1 MAATGTPT
9 PNLGLRIP
17 LGTDPASVDDIN
29 YNSNAL
35 DTIIGD
41 VGETPVA
48 GQLGAANNRISA
60 VQAGLAIVC
69 NGNTHAAIESGQF
82 AYVKNHSTLA
92 EGLYR
97 NNTGST
103 IAANATLS
111 SSNLT
116 ADSSG
121 GLNAVYDALNSKISG
136 SRSADCNVVA
146 NGIVQRFTYDTNTLN
161 TPYKQ
166 GVSAFTEGWIESY
179 LSNVNYGIQTAYA
192 TGNDMYTRV
201 LNNGSWGNW
210 FSVNN
215 SKRLGITINE
225 TYLKGGEAVIFNLGN
240 LVFIQLADFKFK
252 TSLPSSAESNNIVL
266 ATLPMTLSSNQVIFG
281 MFPHNQTDRIIR
293 LRVMNNTITPWWTNI
308 SETAS
313 EGYLGFVVARY

>member
-1 MAATGTPT
+1 MSATGTPT

-41 VGETPVA
+41 IGETSVA

-69 NGNTHAAIESGQF
+69 NCNTHAAIESGQF
-82 AYVKNHSTLA
+82 AYVKNHGTLA

-121 GLNAVYDALNSKISG
+121 GLNTVYESLNSNIFKIVS
-136 SRSADCNVVA
+136 
-146 NGIVQRFTYDTNTLN
+146 NGNITQDHAYLLFMQETTISNAYFSVLYD
-161 TPYKQ
+161 P
-166 GVSAFTEGWIESY
+166 AE
-179 LSNVNYGIQTAYA
+179 
-192 TGNDMYTRV
+192 
-201 LNNGSWGNW
+201 NNGMQSFGVILDNGTNLFLCAGKLT
-210 FSVNN
+210 FSN
-215 SKRLGITINE
+215 G
-225 TYLKGGEAVIFNLGN
+225 
-240 LVFIQLADFKFK
+240 
-252 TSLPSSAESNNIVL
+252 
-266 ATLPMTLSSNQVIFG
+266 TLSLSDTYRCASNGNSRDAWNVS
-281 MFPHNQTDRIIR
+281 IR
-293 LRVMNNTITPWWTNI
+293 YIRMI
-308 SETAS
+308 A
-313 EGYLGFVVARY
+313 

>member
-41 VGETPVA
+41 IGDTSVTA
-48 GQLGAANNRISA
+48 QLGAANNRISA

-82 AYVKNHSTLA
+82 AYVKNHGTLA

-121 GLNAVYDALNSKISG
+121 GLNTVYESLNSKITPQIVTSNVFTPSTGITVDYQRYCRSG
-136 SRSADCNVVA
+136 NTRTLILRLVSDNAITERTLLGRITSGYCPTFS
-146 NGIVQRFTYDTNTLN
+146 IYRFTAMCASFYNGYMDGLLN
-161 TPYKQ
+161 GYAYTSGDMYVDVCGYSNCKEININI
-166 GVSAFTEGWIESY
+166 TWIE
-179 LSNVNYGIQTAYA
+179 
-192 TGNDMYTRV
+192 
-201 LNNGSWGNW
+201 
-210 FSVNN
+210 
-215 SKRLGITINE
+215 
-225 TYLKGGEAVIFNLGN
+225 
-240 LVFIQLADFKFK
+240 
-252 TSLPSSAESNNIVL
+252 
-266 ATLPMTLSSNQVIFG
+266 
-281 MFPHNQTDRIIR
+281 
-293 LRVMNNTITPWWTNI
+293 
-308 SETAS
+308 
-313 EGYLGFVVARY
+313 

>member
-9 PNLGLRIP
+9 PNIGLRIP

-41 VGETPVA
+41 VGETSVA
-48 GQLGAANNRISA
+48 GQLSAANNRISA

-121 GLNAVYDALNSKISG
+121 GLNTVYESLNGKIEPVSNDKKFTRSSATTHTFTIPAQSSNILILAGNGG
-136 SRSADCNVVA
+136 SRQFVA
-146 NGIVQRFTYDTNTLN
+146 YVFRASGNSTVWVIYNSTEVTWTESQGTL
-161 TPYKQ
+161 
-166 GVSAFTEGWIESY
+166 
-179 LSNVNYGIQTAYA
+179 
-192 TGNDMYTRV
+192 
-201 LNNGSWGNW
+201 
-210 FSVNN
+210 
-215 SKRLGITINE
+215 
-225 TYLKGGEAVIFNLGN
+225 
-240 LVFIQLADFKFK
+240 
-252 TSLPSSAESNNIVL
+252 
-266 ATLPMTLSSNQVIFG
+266 
-281 MFPHNQTDRIIR
+281 
-293 LRVMNNTITPWWTNI
+293 TITFESAGAINGRCINAKGDPIT
-308 SETAS
+308 
-313 EGYLGFVVARY
+313 

>member
-82 AYVKNHSTLA
+82 AYVKNHGTLA

-121 GLNAVYDALNSKISG
+121 GLNTVYESLNGKITGNISTYGTYEKRGNVVTVRIDKYDA
-136 SRSADCNVVA
+136 D
-146 NGIVQRFTYDTNTLN
+146 
-161 TPYKQ
+161 
-166 GVSAFTEGWIESY
+166 
-179 LSNVNYGIQTAYA
+179 
-192 TGNDMYTRV
+192 
-201 LNNGSWGNW
+201 
-210 FSVNN
+210 
-215 SKRLGITINE
+215 GITISGYDSITISTSFPAEVRPNSVV
-225 TYLKGGEAVIFNLGN
+225 TAPIF
-240 LVFIQLADFKFK
+240 AR
-252 TSLPSSAESNNIVL
+252 
-266 ATLPMTLSSNQVIFG
+266 SSNG
-281 MFPHNQTDRIIR
+281 MIDGILLRIQTDGTVLI
-293 LRVMNNTITPWWTNI
+293 MNMSSSVTAVQFIGSI
-308 SETAS
+308 S
-313 EGYLGFVVARY
+313 YVI

>member
-82 AYVKNHSTLA
+82 AYVKDHGTLA

-121 GLNAVYDALNSKISG
+121 GLNTVYESLNSKIAKKPYQSMKQL
-136 SRSADCNVVA
+136 SAGNTVS
-146 NGIVQRFTYDTNTLN
+146 FT
-161 TPYKQ
+161 
-166 GVSAFTEGWIESY
+166 
-179 LSNVNYGIQTAYA
+179 
-192 TGNDMYTRV
+192 
-201 LNNGSWGNW
+201 
-210 FSVNN
+210 
-215 SKRLGITINE
+215 
-225 TYLKGGEAVIFNLGN
+225 
-240 LVFIQLADFKFK
+240 
-252 TSLPSSAESNNIVL
+252 LPSYTDSCLIFSAESDSSGILYIYCNGYVL
-266 ATLPMTLSSNQVIFG
+266 PVKENSHYSVSVSNKPIATLERPNA
-281 MFPHNQTDRIIR
+281 
-293 LRVMNNTITPWWTNI
+293 
-308 SETAS
+308 E
-313 EGYLGFVVARY
+313 

>member
-1 MAATGTPT
+1 MSATGTPT

-41 VGETPVA
+41 IGDTSVA
-48 GQLGAANNRISA
+48 GQLSAANNRISA
-60 VQAGLAIVC
+60 VQDGLAIVC

-82 AYVKNHSTLA
+82 AYVKNHGTLA

-121 GLNAVYDALNSKISG
+121 GLNTVYESLNSNLTNKLVYKACHSVPSDMTNHIYDTGVSSTEYICIGGFTPFDENIDVRISNLG
-136 SRSADCNVVA
+136 MGNYRYVLYNTVTNTPITNNYNYWVFVALLSRS
-146 NGIVQRFTYDTNTLN
+146 GL
-161 TPYKQ
+161 K
-166 GVSAFTEGWIESY
+166 E
-179 LSNVNYGIQTAYA
+179 
-192 TGNDMYTRV
+192 
-201 LNNGSWGNW
+201 
-210 FSVNN
+210 
-215 SKRLGITINE
+215 IT
-225 TYLKGGEAVIFNLGN
+225 
-240 LVFIQLADFKFK
+240 
-252 TSLPSSAESNNIVL
+252 
-266 ATLPMTLSSNQVIFG
+266 
-281 MFPHNQTDRIIR
+281 
-293 LRVMNNTITPWWTNI
+293 
-308 SETAS
+308 
-313 EGYLGFVVARY
+313 

>member
-82 AYVKNHSTLA
+82 AYVKNHGTLA

-121 GLNAVYDALNSKISG
+121 GLNTVYDALNSKIGKYDCSDSSVDVDTLGTGFVYAGSSSANLPEASACFVLTFRNDSSKATQIALKRSG
-136 SRSADCNVVA
+136 V
-146 NGIVQRFTYDTNTLN
+146 GM
-161 TPYKQ
+161 
-166 GVSAFTEGWIESY
+166 WIRQCS
-179 LSNVNYGIQTAYA
+179 S
-192 TGNDMYTRV
+192 GN
-201 LNNGSWGNW
+201 WGNW
-210 FSVNN
+210 EKV
-215 SKRLGITINE
+215 T
-225 TYLKGGEAVIFNLGN
+225 
-240 LVFIQLADFKFK
+240 
-252 TSLPSSAESNNIVL
+252 TS
-266 ATLPMTLSSNQVIFG
+266 
-281 MFPHNQTDRIIR
+281 
-293 LRVMNNTITPWWTNI
+293 
-308 SETAS
+308 
-313 EGYLGFVVARY
+313 

>member
-1 MAATGTPT
+1 MSATGTPT

-41 VGETPVA
+41 IGETSVTA
-48 GQLGAANNRISA
+48 QLGAANNRISA

-82 AYVKNHSTLA
+82 AYVKNHGTLA

-121 GLNAVYDALNSKISG
+121 GLNTVYDALNSKITNYITIQNVDVTLTNGQGTILASNIDGIPFYGHIAKLGWTVCIVPYG
-136 SRSADCNVVA
+136 SQNYL
-146 NGIVQRFTYDTNTLN
+146 I
-161 TPYKQ
+161 
-166 GVSAFTEGWIESY
+166 SAFDI
-179 LSNVNYGIQTAYA
+179 
-192 TGNDMYTRV
+192 
-201 LNNGSWGNW
+201 LNNT
-210 FSVNN
+210 V
-215 SKRLGITINE
+215 TH
-225 TYLKGGEAVIFNLGN
+225 
-240 LVFIQLADFKFK
+240 
-252 TSLPSSAESNNIVL
+252 PSNG
-266 ATLPMTLSSNQVIFG
+266 QY
-281 MFPHNQTDRIIR
+281 
-293 LRVMNNTITPWWTNI
+293 TITLLV
-308 SETAS
+308 AS
-313 EGYLGFVVARY
+313 K

>member
-1 MAATGTPT
+1 MSATGTPT

-82 AYVKNHSTLA
+82 AYVKNHGTLA

-121 GLNAVYDALNSKISG
+121 GLNTVYESLNGNIASLGTPVSWTPSMSGATLTNVGSNYVKIGKLVYLFCAFSCDIAVGDSGILDIAIPSAVAPGNDFQTVFTPVCINAGKQLYGRIYSNGLHIFNISG
-136 SRSADCNVVA
+136 QSLDAGA
-146 NGIVQRFTYDTNTLN
+146 TY
-161 TPYKQ
+161 Q
-166 GVSAFTEGWIESY
+166 
-179 LSNVNYGIQTAYA
+179 
-192 TGNDMYTRV
+192 M
-201 LNNGSWGNW
+201 
-210 FSVNN
+210 
-215 SKRLGITINE
+215 
-225 TYLKGGEAVIFNLGN
+225 
-240 LVFIQLADFKFK
+240 
-252 TSLPSSAESNNIVL
+252 
-266 ATLPMTLSSNQVIFG
+266 
-281 MFPHNQTDRIIR
+281 
-293 LRVMNNTITPWWTNI
+293 
-308 SETAS
+308 
-313 EGYLGFVVARY
+313 FVVYAIE